1 MDNAKIAGEKEV
13 EDGVDLDR
21 IKFEKDLKDKF
32 QKQRDELAKQLAQA
46 KTDDVRKRLLNE
58 QRQLDKRIE
67 DLMNNERLH
76 QDQVLEEKRKQ
87 RMNLKKV
94 KEIEIEKRHMEEQA
108 KKETEILQKKYD
120 KIVGDQAQQFDL
132 EVQKAI
138 KPFEREGQIDKAI
151 LVINQSSN
159 ELMEKKLRLLINK
172 QFFELEKYLGTL
184 YNQLALEKM
193 SAMQKLHARISQA
206 E

>member
-32 QKQRDELAKQLAQA
+32 QKQRDELARQLAQA

-76 QDQVLEEKRKQ
+76 QDQVLEEKRKH

-120 KIVGDQAQQFDL
+120 KIVGDQAQQFD
-132 EVQKAI
+132 
-138 KPFEREGQIDKAI
+138 
-151 LVINQSSN
+151 
-159 ELMEKKLRLLINK
+159 
-172 QFFELEKYLGTL
+172 
-184 YNQLALEKM
+184 
-193 SAMQKLHARISQA
+193 
-206 E
+206 